1 MNVDYHA
8 LQCFL
13 YSPGG
18 SIANLHFM
26 WQVPDGLPI
35 KAACFQNSRPTI
47 EMVRVLLPTF
57 HMRAMS
63 RVIFHKFGQITSD
76 VKPFCSEVFLQGN
89 NRYSHFMYI
98 KPFIYVY

>member
-1 MNVDYHA
+1 
-8 LQCFL
+8 
-13 YSPGG
+13 
-18 SIANLHFM
+18 M
-26 WQVPDGLPI
+26 WQVPDSLPI

-76 VKPFCSEVFLQGN
+76 VKPLALKYFYKEITGTVISCTLSLLFTCTNFSIFEIPGIW
-89 NRYSHFMYI
+89 RY
-98 KPFIYVY
+98 